1 MMFEEAS
8 GSSGIVCVWRTVRL
22 QSVYFD
28 LSELSKPI
36 QNHKTEI
43 GRVSPK
49 RIMFPEVRTR
59 V

>member
-1 MMFEEAS
+1 MFEEVF
-8 GSSGIVCVWRTVRL
+8 GSSGIDCEWRTVRP

-36 QNHKTEI
+36 QNHKTEF

-49 RIMFPEVRTR
+49 RIMFPETRTR